1 MSDSYLHVTIQ
12 LVRGKTKV
20 FATNM
25 AEMQAVLEENGW
37 HLVCAVTPTVGRLNA
52 VYHVWRVPSA
62 EGVVSALDA
71 VRAHPDAGK
80 WHEAFAESVQ
90 DEVVEFSRPMPYSRT
105 P

>member
-20 FATNM
+20 FVTAM

-37 HLVCAVTPTVGRLNA
+37 HLVCALTPTVGRLNA

-62 EGVVSALDA
+62 EGVVSALGA
-71 VRAHPDAGK
+71 VRSHPDAGK
-80 WHEAFAESVQ
+80 WHEAFAESVL